1 MTGKE
6 RVAYIRRRKA
16 KEKIKN
22 ICLYILNIII
32 TAVLIFAG
40 LTQKGALGQT
50 LLSIGTI
57 LLEFNYLILLW
68 NVPMM
73 LKMNDSL
80 PMLRRFLFWI
90 TGTDNHKDSPRVEF
104 FRCVVVSL
112 MLTATTI
119 YILSLLLS

>member
-22 ICLYILNIII
+22 ICLYTLNIII

-40 LTQKGALGQT
+40 LTQTGALEQT
-50 LLSIGTI
+50 LLSIGII

-68 NVPMM
+68 SVPMM

-80 PMLRRFLFWI
+80 PMLKRFLFWI
-90 TGTDNHKDSPRVEF
+90 TGTDNHRDSPRVEL
-104 FRCVVVSL
+104 FRCVIVSL
-112 MLTATTI
+112 MLNATTI